1 MGGGDLYSPFGE
13 LIPHLSDLA
22 LHHTNFSSTSTLG
35 GFHQLYGTSW
45 TIAGIISYLCGFPL
59 NMPID
64 GNDFKSKHFL
74 SSATCISDILASLSY
89 EQSIIAGTDFSFAGK
104 RNFFESHHIK
114 VMDLPFL
121 QTQNLVPNPL
131 PQDFYGAWSLKDAKM
146 FDLAKTYLSEVNQ
159 PFALYILNVD
169 THFPDGF
176 VDKQTCPN
184 LEDNYQN
191 AITCTDK
198 IIGDFIEFVQ
208 NSPLADNT
216 TIVILGDHLTMKQN
230 FFPAK
235 AKHRF
240 IYNAFINAK
249 FTQKPTKKL
258 TKQRQLSHFDITPL
272 FLDSIGIK
280 AEFFGLGRNPLYHK
294 SLLESQFSI
303 DELNE
308 ELKKRNKIYDS
319 FWEVKQ

>member
-35 GFHQLYGTSW
+35 GVNQLYGTGW
-45 TIAGIISYLCGFPL
+45 TIAGTISYLCGLPL
-59 NMPID
+59 NMPIG
-64 GNDFKSKHFL
+64 GNEFKNKHFL
-74 SSATCISDILASLSY
+74 HSATCISDILANLGY
-89 EQSIIAGTDFSFAGK
+89 EQVYFSGLDSDFAGTRSFFK
-104 RNFFESHHIK
+104 THKIEI
-114 VMDLPFL
+114 MDLPFL
-121 QTQNLVPNPL
+121 QAQNLVPNPL
-131 PQDFYGAWSLKDAKM
+131 PQDFYGAWSLKDEKM
-146 FDLAKTYLSEVNQ
+146 FEAAKQYFNSAKA
-159 PFALYILNVD
+159 PFAMYISTID

-176 VDKQTCPN
+176 VDK
-184 LEDNYQN
+184 NYCKGIKDDYQG
-191 AITCTDK
+191 AILCADT
-198 IIGDFIEFVQ
+198 IIYDFVKFVQ

-216 TIVILGDHLTMKQN
+216 SIIILGDHLTMKQN
-230 FFPAK
+230 FFPEK

-272 FLDSIGIK
+272 LLDSIGIK

-294 SLLESQFSI
+294 SLLESEFSI
-303 DELNE
+303 EELNE

-319 FWEVKQ
+319 FWEVKE